1 MHKNQRECWYEIYE
15 YMKLLISN
23 NGKSKELGEDYII
36 NVPKAE
42 AAAYLEWILWRAFL
56 AIDHIVNKPYDAR
69 GFNVDQDYLP
79 IGTAPGGKPD
89 MILI

>member
-1 MHKNQRECWYEIYE
+1 M
-15 YMKLLISN
+15 
-23 NGKSKELGEDYII
+23 
-36 NVPKAE
+36 
-42 AAAYLEWILWRAFL
+42 

-89 MILI
+89 MIFEFDDYVIVVEVTLSTNSRQEAMEGEPVRRHIADLVQKYKKPVYGFVCSK

>member
-1 MHKNQRECWYEIYE
+1 
-15 YMKLLISN
+15 MKLLISN

-56 AIDHIVNKPYDAR
+56 
-69 GFNVDQDYLP
+69 
-79 IGTAPGGKPD
+79 
-89 MILI
+89 